1 MSLMDEELFKA
12 KRKVSSIRKM
22 GKSHEQ
28 IVHRERNKTSL
39 KHTKRS
45 WISFGIRE
53 MQKYIYIYIIWRLH
67 YSSIILTKITK
78 FSNTVCEA
86 VGEQHASALL
96 LAVQSGTIITEG
108 NLATPP
114 QIIPQSWSEN
124 VSFRNCWAYAKW
136 CVYNSGHHSE
146 GWQKRKFKLIMRAA

>member
-53 MQKYIYIYIIWRLH
+53 MQKNIYIYILSGDYIIPLSFWQKLQNSAILSVRLWGN
-67 YSSIILTKITK
+67 SM
-78 FSNTVCEA
+78 
-86 VGEQHASALL
+86 LL
-96 LAVQSGTIITEG
+96 LCYSQCKVVQLLQKGIWQHLPKLYRNHGLKMYPSEIAGHMQNGVYTIVGTI
-108 NLATPP
+108 PKVDK
-114 QIIPQSWSEN
+114 N
-124 VSFRNCWAYAKW
+124 VSL
-136 CVYNSGHHSE
+136 S
-146 GWQKRKFKLIMRAA
+146 